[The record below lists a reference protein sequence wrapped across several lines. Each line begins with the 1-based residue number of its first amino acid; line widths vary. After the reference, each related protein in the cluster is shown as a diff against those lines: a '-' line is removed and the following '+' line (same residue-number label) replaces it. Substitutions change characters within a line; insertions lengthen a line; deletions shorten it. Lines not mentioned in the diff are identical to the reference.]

1 MRDNHLHTR
10 FSYDCETELT
20 QYLDA
25 YTGEIITTEHF
36 DLSNP
41 YGGGSSD
48 DVPDY
53 VAYKKEVEVLLNQ
66 YGVRIKTGIE
76 IGYYAPRKQDILAYL
91 ANKSY
96 DLKLLSVHHNGSF
109 DYLEEQV
116 FNLDKHTHIHSYI
129 LELIA
134 AIDAIPADVL
144 AHFDYGFRKLSVT
157 VEELQ
162 EHEDILR
169 KLFKKMIARGM
180 AFELNAKSMY
190 LYGHKDLYCYALSLI
205 QQLGGSKISVGSD
218 AHCLEHFRL
227 HFEDIKA
234 ILDQY
239 DISEDK
245 II

>member
-1 MRDNHLHTR
+1 MRDNHLHSR

-20 QYLDA
+20 QYLDV

-41 YGGGSSD
+41 YGGRYSD
-48 DVPDY
+48 DIPDY
-53 VAYKKEVEVLLNQ
+53 EAYTREIKELSEK
-66 YGVRIKTGIE
+66 YGNRLKIGIE
-76 IGYYAPRKQDILAYL
+76 IGYYSPRKDDILAYL
-91 ANKSY
+91 KNKTY
-96 DLKLLSVHHNGSF
+96 DLKLLSVHHNGIF

-116 FNLDKHTHIHSYI
+116 FELDKKTHIHSYM
-129 LELIA
+129 LELMA

-157 VEELQ
+157 VEELKA
-162 EHEDILR
+162 HEETLCE
-169 KLFKKMIARGM
+169 LFKKMIAHGM

-205 QQLGGSKISVGSD
+205 KRLGGSKISVGSD
-218 AHCLEHFRL
+218 GHCLEHFKL
-227 HFEDIKA
+227 HFAEIKT

-239 DISEDK
+239 DISEDM